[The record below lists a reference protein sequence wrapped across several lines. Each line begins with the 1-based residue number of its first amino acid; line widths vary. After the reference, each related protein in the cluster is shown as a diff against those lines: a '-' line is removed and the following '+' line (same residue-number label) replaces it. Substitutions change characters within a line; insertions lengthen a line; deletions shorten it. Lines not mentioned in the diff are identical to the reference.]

1 MRTRRLWANARHSWL
16 SGDGWRLQLSG
27 TCELW
32 PKLTVEGLRTPEASV
47 VTAPRLPCPTAPSHR
62 EHRYSRRA
70 GLEAACRYRRF
81 RAARMAAPMTA
92 AVQDP
97 KSTAILT

>member
-1 MRTRRLWANARHSWL
+1 MA
-16 SGDGWRLQLSG
+16 LQGQLEVALSG

-32 PKLTVEGLRTPEASV
+32 PKLTVEEAPLPRSV
-47 VTAPRLPCPTAPSHR
+47 RGHRSALTWPTAPSHR
-62 EHRYSRRA
+62 GRRYSRRA
-70 GLEAACRYRRF
+70 GLETACRYRRF

-97 KSTAILT
+97 KSTAILTLSSVLVPSP